1 MTTDLA
7 AARVL
12 LARWPNLPPA
22 HDRFSAA
29 LHQVQ
34 RSTGHPDLAVL
45 IRQVLRTSDATR
57 QESTE
62 AQLRPSTLAIP
73 VDVFPVG
80 FDFAGHGLISNSGG
94 DRITLEASPWKP
106 SWLPD
111 AVDPLDELANTPTNR
126 RRDEQVF
133 ADPFLIAA
141 DSTTSHYRTPGQRAA
156 VRSAM
161 LLDPGDTLLINLPT
175 GTGKTLAMTT
185 PALAFNGQLTVIVVP
200 TVALA
205 QDQARRIRELRPDY
219 QDAAYHGGLSQS
231 AKQHFWQ
238 RIETGEQEI
247 VFTNPEAVV
256 TSLAK
261 PLTKAAEHG
270 RLALFAIDEAHVVL
284 SWGDAFRPHF
294 QALAGFR
301 RHLHRV
307 AIAAG
312 HEPCRTILASATLT
326 EDAVALLDKLFGD
339 PTPII
344 PVQAPTVRPEPIYWG
359 RQDVP
364 GEQRDEWLIE
374 SLRHLPRPAIVY
386 TTLRNPQPYRK
397 SSLAPRQLVKVL
409 KDHGFRRVVAI
420 DGGSSASER
429 EYALEGLRDRR
440 FEGEEPAKLDLVIAN
455 SAFGLGID
463 IPDVRAVVHACLP
476 EGLDRYYQE
485 VGRGGRDGRSSV
497 SLLLAT
503 RDDREIAEGM
513 ASPRYL
519 TSELARERWKA
530 MWSAREVI
538 DDQDGL
544 LVRLP
549 LSALHSDLDENSE
562 FNEKWNLFTLV
573 LLARCDAITWDFH
586 IDQGNNRGWI
596 TIRVNTAPRTL
607 GTERFWSEEVEPVRA
622 RLVSN
627 SKNNLERLRVSLSG
641 RECTGIQIAESYKIG
656 EPTRL
661 SVTSGVACG
670 GCSACRQNGHQSY
683 QDGSPLPETLVP
695 RQLPPGALDVFAA
708 ERRFGRV
715 LTISLG
721 RPAAQ
726 FSELQLRQLLL
737 EFLREHGGCQ
747 MFVAPTQALE
757 QFSQIFVNRPPGDVL
772 MLEDLKDWDPDSSA
786 GVRTAIFFDHLNCSN
801 EDSPGFDGHTRV
813 PLIIRLTEEA
823 TPQDGEFR
831 LDQLTD

>member
-1 MTTDLA
+1 MTTNLA
-7 AARVL
+7 AARAL
-12 LARWPNLPPA
+12 LTKWPNLPPA

-34 RSTGHPDLAVL
+34 GSTGYPDLAVL
-45 IRQVLRTSDATR
+45 VRQVLRTSDATR
-57 QESTE
+57 QEGTE
-62 AQLRPSTLAIP
+62 EQLRRSTLP
-73 VDVFPVG
+73 VPSEVFPAG
-80 FDFAGHGLISNSGG
+80 FDFDSYGLIRNSTG
-94 DRITLEASPWKP
+94 DQITLTASPWKP
-106 SWLPD
+106 GWLPD
-111 AVDPLDELANTPTNR
+111 AVGPLDELANTPTIR
-126 RRDEQVF
+126 RRDEQVT
-133 ADPFLIAA
+133 ADPFLVAA
-141 DSTTSHYRTPGQRAA
+141 DRTTSRYRTHGQRAA

-185 PALAFNGQLTVIVVP
+185 PALTFDGQLTVVVVP

-219 QDAAYHGGLSQS
+219 QPAAYHGGLSINE
-231 AKQHFWQ
+231 KNHFRQ
-238 RIETGEQEI
+238 RIENGEQEI

-256 TSLAK
+256 TSLAR

-270 RLALFAIDEAHVVL
+270 QLGLFAIDEAHVVL

-301 RHLHRV
+301 RHLHRS

-312 HEPCRTILASATLT
+312 HEACRTILASATVT
-326 EDAVALLDKLFGD
+326 EDALALLDKLFGD

-344 PVQAPTVRPEPIYWG
+344 AVQAPTVRPEPIYWG
-359 RQDVP
+359 RQDLS
-364 GEQRDEWLIE
+364 GDHRLEWLLE

-386 TTLRNPQPYRK
+386 TTLRNTQPYRS
-397 SSLAPRQLVKVL
+397 SSLTPRQLLQVV
-409 KDHGFRRVVAI
+409 KDHGFHRVVAI

-429 EYALEGLRDRR
+429 ARALEGLRDRR
-440 FEGEEPAKLDLVIAN
+440 SGLEEPAKLDLVIAN

-485 VGRGGRDGRSSV
+485 VGRGGRDGKSSV
-497 SLLLAT
+497 SLVLAT
-503 RDDREIAEGM
+503 EDDRKIAEGM
-513 ASPRYL
+513 ASPKYL
-519 TSELARERWKA
+519 TSDLARKRWKA
-530 MWSAREVI
+530 MWSAKQVI

-549 LSALHSDLDENSE
+549 LSALHSNLEQNSE

-586 IDQGNNRGWI
+586 IDQGNNTGWI
-596 TIRVNTAPRTL
+596 TVRVITAPRTL
-607 GTERFWSEEVEPVRA
+607 GTETFWSETVEPVRA

-641 RECTGIQIAESYKIG
+641 GECTGIQIAESYKIS
-656 EPTRL
+656 EPPRL
-661 SVTSGVACG
+661 SITSGVACG
-670 GCSACRQNGHQSY
+670 GCSACRQTGHQPY

-695 RQLPPGALDVFAA
+695 RQPPPGALDVFAA

-726 FSELQLRQLLL
+726 FSELQLRQLLV
-737 EFLREHGGCQ
+737 FLKERGGCQ
-747 MFVAPTQALE
+747 MFVAPTQALD
-757 QFSQIFVNRPPGDVL
+757 QFSQILANRPPSDIL
-772 MLEDLKDWDPDSSA
+772 MLEDLEDWDPDSSA

-801 EDSPGFDGHTRV
+801 EDSPWFHGHTRV

-823 TPQDGEFR
+823 SPQDGEFR
-831 LDQLTD
+831 LDQLTN

>member
-7 AARVL
+7 AARAL
-12 LARWPNLPPA
+12 LAEWPNLPPA

-34 RSTGHPDLAVL
+34 GSTGYPDLAVL

-57 QESTE
+57 QEGAE
-62 AQLRPSTLAIP
+62 AQLRRSTLPVP
-73 VDVFPVG
+73 VDVFPAG
-80 FDFAGHGLISNSGG
+80 FDFDRSGLISSSAGNQ
-94 DRITLEASPWKP
+94 IALEASPWKP
-106 SWLPD
+106 SWLLD
-111 AVDPLDELANTPTNR
+111 AVDPLDELANTPTIR
-126 RRDEQVF
+126 RRDERVA
-133 ADPFLIAA
+133 ADPFLVAA
-141 DSTTSHYRTPGQRAA
+141 DRTTSHYRTHGQRAA

-161 LLDPGDTLLINLPT
+161 LLNPGDTLLINLPT

-185 PALAFNGQLTVIVVP
+185 PALAFRGQLTVVVVP

-219 QDAAYHGGLSQS
+219 QPGAYHGGLSVNE
-231 AKQHFWQ
+231 KKHFRQ
-238 RIETGEQEI
+238 RIENGEQEI

-270 RLALFAIDEAHVVL
+270 RLGLFAIDEAHVVL

-301 RHLHRV
+301 RHLHRT
-307 AIAAG
+307 AITAG

-326 EDAVALLDKLFGD
+326 EDTVALLDKLFGD

-344 PVQAPTVRPEPIYWG
+344 PVQAPNVRPEPIYWG
-359 RQDVP
+359 LENVP
-364 GEQRDEWLIE
+364 GEQRDEWLLE

-386 TTLRNPQPYRK
+386 TTLRNTQPNRR
-397 SSLAPRQLVKVL
+397 SSLTPRQLVKVL

-420 DGGSSASER
+420 DGGSSAGER
-429 EYALEGLRDRR
+429 EHALEGLRDRR
-440 FEGEEPAKLDLVIAN
+440 SDSEKPAKLDLVIAN

-463 IPDVRAVVHACLP
+463 IPDVRAVIHACLP

-485 VGRGGRDGRSSV
+485 LGRGGRDGQSSV

-503 RDDREIAEGM
+503 KDDQKIAKGM
-513 ASPRYL
+513 ASPKYL
-519 TSELARERWKA
+519 TSKLARERWKA
-530 MWSAREVI
+530 MWSARTVI

-549 LSALHSDLDENSE
+549 LTALHPDLKNNSE

-586 IDQGNNRGWI
+586 IDQDDNEGWI
-596 TIRVNTAPRTL
+596 TIRVDEAPGTLNT
-607 GTERFWSEEVEPVRA
+607 ENYWSKVVEPVRKQ
-622 RLVSN
+622 LVSN
-627 SKNNLERLRVSLSG
+627 SNNNLERLRVSLSG
-641 RECTGIQIAESYKIG
+641 RECTGIQIAESYRIG
-656 EPTRL
+656 EPPRL
-661 SVTSGVACG
+661 AVTSGVACG
-670 GCSACRQNGHQSY
+670 GCFACRQTGNQPY

-695 RQLPPGALDVFAA
+695 RQPPPGALDVYAA
-708 ERRFGRV
+708 ERNFGRV
-715 LTISLG
+715 LTIGLG

-726 FSELQLRQLLL
+726 FGELQLRQLL
-737 EFLREHGGCQ
+737 EFLRSSGGCQ
-747 MFVAPTQALE
+747 MFVAPTQALD
-757 QFSQIFVNRPPGDVL
+757 QFSQILAKRPPSDVL

-786 GVRTAIFFDHLNCSN
+786 GVRTAIFFDHLNCSD
-801 EDSPGFDGHTRV
+801 EDSPWFRGHTRV

-823 TPQDGEFR
+823 SPQDGGYR
-831 LDQLTD
+831 LDQLTN